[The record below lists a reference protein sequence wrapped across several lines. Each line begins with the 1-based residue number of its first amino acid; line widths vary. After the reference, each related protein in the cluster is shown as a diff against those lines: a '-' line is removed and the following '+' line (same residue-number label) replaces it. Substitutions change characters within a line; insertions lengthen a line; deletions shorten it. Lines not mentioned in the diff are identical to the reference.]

1 MQLGPSGGDYASRA
15 GARSMRTVPLLW
27 CRQLF
32 VILWKNVYLKRIC
45 RHYVLTVIEVVFMVA
60 MLLGIQEDSVVREP
74 HVQRGATVYS
84 PIGYRAFWNTQGDL
98 ARINTVYFAPS
109 SNYLSALTRA
119 AFADLGVHK
128 VVEVPTEQ
136 QLLERVRT
144 DANKSL
150 PATSVALLYVN
161 HVGVDDTLPVS
172 LHVTLFAGRL
182 PFDLQVLYQQRL
194 ISQPEGPV
202 AEERYPEMN
211 TLLPVM
217 GALQQRHLQL
227 QAERFGYQHPLEE
240 VTLNRFPFPSH
251 LEYKDTKNYALVL
264 TRFCIGILVPF
275 SLFVARLVEEKASGM
290 KEMLRLMGLSDWVYW
305 LSHYLSGFFM
315 HLITVTLM
323 MLFVSVNRNEQGRA
337 FIQFSDPMLL
347 FTILMCF
354 CSNCQMHAILLSMF
368 FSSSQYA
375 VAGAM
380 IYWTFSCVMP
390 FLTLEQADGEGYYY
404 IQRHHKLYTSIFPGM
419 SLHWSFR
426 VLERF
431 EKFVHNGAN
440 WGNFYDRAAT
450 PDNITLAEILFVGLL
465 CDCTII
471 VLVWYLDNVLP
482 VGPGITKPF
491 LFPFDRSYWLPSL
504 SVIERATKPAK
515 DTQNFEDEPKDQLA
529 AIVVSNL
536 CKDYDGVVAVQGV
549 DLRIFENQITVLLGH
564 NGAGKTTLLN
574 MITGFLGCTSGVVR
588 VGGYDVRTSTRDARD
603 SIGYCPQEN
612 ILIDDLTVEEHL
624 MYFAIIK
631 GIPMNRTRLET
642 VTLLYDVG
650 LMEYRTML
658 ASELAPGLQ
667 RRLCTAM
674 AILAMP
680 KVIIMDEPTSNMD
693 PDGRREMW
701 ELLLKIRRSC
711 SIFLTTQHLDEADVL
726 GDRIVI
732 MANGQIRCG
741 GSPMFLKQRFGTGY
755 HMKVHKLRRCNV
767 RAVQDL
773 LRNYAPKAR
782 LQSDS
787 DNEAV
792 FILGQ
797 IISTRKTAAMFMDIE
812 QRSADLGIAS
822 VGLTVTSLEDV
833 LVSVGEDQHV
843 HGKLT
848 TVDNEDSLAIDA
860 NMPMVRT
867 LASPRA
873 IEPSLL
879 GCVWAV
885 VLKRA
890 TYVWRQKKVPL
901 FSWMLPPLLL
911 SLLFFLEYVSLR
923 GSGHNVEHVG
933 DTVSY
938 TFPEVMGQAQGFFV
952 VDKDEAFNEQWLHPL
967 VLNPEQFY
975 IENLDPE
982 TDITES
988 LLSVAKEMLRK
999 YVFNIHFGVQMTQKA
1014 GNVLWY
1020 NGQIQH
1026 AAPLVL
1032 RLYNTARLR
1041 NVTKM
1046 ATAEF
1051 RFDVTSRGSE
1061 DVNVTEGGRRDHAYS
1076 AASGGSEYRTVL
1088 PKVLRSI
1095 FFPLVSSLMCSNFV
1109 IFPTSE
1115 RALGVKHLHM
1125 IAGMSPL
1132 LYWLTNF
1139 AFDFMFYMG
1148 TAMIVLLPLPLV
1160 PYTTLD
1166 AEDYKLI
1173 FVLNLLHGYAAL
1185 PVVYISSFLYGDP
1198 GSAYSTLVIV
1208 KFIMSSAGCLGSVFL
1223 EHHFVDDASSSALA
1237 TILHGALQI
1246 LRLLPTYSYSRGMT
1260 KIMQLA
1266 RENGLCR
1273 AGGMLLESRC
1283 QTKENHARLS
1293 LMRCC
1298 MHMDSPDPSEYMI
1311 HPLDVHPYSA
1321 FYEFLTLSVEGL
1333 ALFVLLLCLESWL
1346 RRLDR
1351 SFSSPDPS
1359 AYHEGAM
1366 LRKRS
1371 TGGIAQ
1377 GLALE
1382 KKEGDMDVVLEN
1394 QLVAVLAKSDLLA
1407 TSSRPFMIV
1416 NRLYKAYGYIESV
1429 PVLQGLTFTVRAGEC
1444 FGLLGV
1450 NGAGKTTTFRLLT
1463 GEILPHHGDAVI
1475 SNFSIVR
1482 ERQKCWRYIGY
1493 CPQRDGLLDMLTG
1506 VETLRL
1512 FGRLRGVPMT
1522 REYLRV
1528 LLYVFRLQEI
1538 ADYLVG
1544 TYSAGNRRKLSIC
1557 ISMIGL
1563 PRILLLDEPYATI
1576 STTARKRIV
1585 NYISALQRVSKMSI
1599 LLSSHCLSDVEF
1611 LCNRIAIMDS
1621 GKLQCLGTLGQLKEK
1636 FGKGYTIT
1644 VKTYPDKKQDFSY
1657 QQDVVSEVCKVFPEA
1672 EMAYSYEGLL
1682 EFRMS
1687 RVDMLWSEMF
1697 MRMARIK
1704 RRHKLQDFFI
1714 ADASLEQIFLSVTR
1728 KEASE
1733 AAAAAAVVQSPSAV
1747 PPIMANPLG
1756 L

>member
-45 RHYVLTVIEVVFMVA
+45 RHYVFTVIEVVFMVA

-74 HVQRGATVYS
+74 HVQWGATVYR

-98 ARINTVYFAPS
+98 AHINTVYFAPS
-109 SNYLSALTRA
+109 SNYLSALTRG
-119 AFADLGVHK
+119 AFAELGVHK
-128 VVEVPTEQ
+128 VVGVPTEQ
-136 QLLERVRT
+136 QLLERVST

-161 HVGVDDTLPVS
+161 HVGINDTVPVS
-172 LHVTLFAGRL
+172 LHVTFFAGRL

-202 AEERYPEMN
+202 AEERFPEMN

-227 QAERFGYQHPLEE
+227 QAERFGYRHPLEE
-240 VTLNRFPFPSH
+240 VTLNRFPFPPY
-251 LEYKDTKNYALVL
+251 LEYHDTKNYALVL
-264 TRFCIGILVPF
+264 TRFCIGMLVPF

-323 MLFVSVNRNEQGRA
+323 MLFVSIKRNEEGRA

-368 FSSSQYA
+368 FSSSPYA

-404 IQRHHKLYTSIFPGM
+404 IQRQHKLYTSIFPGM

-431 EKFVHNGAN
+431 EKFVPSGAN
-440 WGNFYDRAAT
+440 WDNFYDRAAT

-491 LFPFDRSYWLPSL
+491 LFPFKRSYWLPSL
-504 SVIERATKPAK
+504 AVVERATKPAK
-515 DTQNFEDEPKDQLA
+515 DRQNFEDEPRDQLA
-529 AIVVSNL
+529 AIVISNL

-549 DLRIFENQITVLLGH
+549 NLRIFDNQITVLLGH

-588 VGGYDVRTSTRDARD
+588 VGGYDVKTSTRDARD
-603 SIGYCPQEN
+603 SIGYCPQQN

-650 LMEYRTML
+650 LMNYRAML

-674 AILAMP
+674 AIIATP
-680 KVIIMDEPTSNMD
+680 KVIIMDEPTANMD

-741 GSPMFLKQRFGTGY
+741 GSPTFLKQRFGTGY

-767 RAVQDL
+767 KAVQDL
-773 LRNYAPKAR
+773 LRNYAPRAR
-782 LQSDS
+782 LQSNS

-797 IISTRKTAAMFMDIE
+797 IITTRKTVAMFMDIE

-848 TVDNEDSLAIDA
+848 TVDNEESPVIDT
-860 NMPMVRT
+860 NLPMVRT
-867 LASPRA
+867 LASPKA
-873 IEPSLL
+873 GEPSLL

-923 GSGHNVEHVG
+923 SSGLNVEHVG

-938 TFPEVMGQAQGFFV
+938 TFPEVIGQAQGFFV
-952 VDKDEAFNEQWLHPL
+952 VDKDEQFSEQWLHPL
-967 VLNPEQFY
+967 VMNPEQFY
-975 IENLDPE
+975 IEDLDPE
-982 TDITES
+982 TDITAS
-988 LLSVAKEMLRK
+988 LLTVAKETLRK
-999 YVFNIHFGVQMTQKA
+999 YVFNIHFGVQMTEKA

-1051 RFDVTSRGSE
+1051 RFGVTSRGSE
-1061 DVNVTEGGRRDHAYS
+1061 DVHVTEGGRHVYDT
-1076 AASGGSEYRTVL
+1076 ASGGSEYRTVL
-1088 PKVLRSI
+1088 PNVLRSI
-1095 FFPLVSSLMCSNFV
+1095 FFPLVSSLMCTNFV

-1115 RALGVKHLHM
+1115 RVLGVKHLHM

-1132 LYWLTNF
+1132 LYWLINF

-1160 PYTTLD
+1160 PYTKLD

-1185 PVVYISSFLYGDP
+1185 PLVYISSFLYGDP

-1208 KFIMSSAGCLGSVFL
+1208 KFIISSAGCLGSVFM
-1223 EHHFVDDASSSALA
+1223 EHHFDDAASSDAFA
-1237 TILHGALQI
+1237 TILHGVLQI

-1260 KIMQLA
+1260 KILQLA

-1283 QTKENHARLS
+1283 QTKGAHALQS
-1293 LMRCC
+1293 LLRCC

-1321 FYEFLTLSVEGL
+1321 FYEFLALSVEGM
-1333 ALFVLLLCLESWL
+1333 ALFALLLYLESGL

-1351 SFSSPDPS
+1351 TFSSPDPS

-1366 LRKRS
+1366 LPNHP

-1382 KKEGDMDVVLEN
+1382 KKEEDMDVVLEN
-1394 QLVAVLAKSDLLA
+1394 QLVAALANGDLPA

-1416 NRLYKAYGYIESV
+1416 NRLYKAYGYLDSV

-1463 GEILPHHGDAVI
+1463 GEILPHQGDAVI

-1482 ERQKCWRYIGY
+1482 ERQKCWRYMGY

-1506 VETLRL
+1506 VETLQL

-1522 REYLRV
+1522 TEYLRA

-1538 ADYLVG
+1538 ADYLVS
-1544 TYSAGNRRKLSIC
+1544 TYSAGSRRKLSIC
-1557 ISMIGL
+1557 VSMIGL
-1563 PRILLLDEPYATI
+1563 PRILLLDEPYAAI

-1599 LLSSHCLSDVEF
+1599 LLSSHGLSDVEF
-1611 LCNRIAIMDS
+1611 LCNRIAIMDA
-1621 GKLQCLGTLGQLKEK
+1621 GKLQCLGTLSQLKEK

-1687 RVDMLWSEMF
+1687 RVNMLWSEMF

-1714 ADASLEQIFLSVTR
+1714 ADASLEQIFLSVTC

-1733 AAAAAAVVQSPSAV
+1733 AAAAAAVLPPPSAV
-1747 PPIMANPLG
+1747 PPIVANTLG

>member
-1 MQLGPSGGDYASRA
+1 MQLGPSGDGYANRA
-15 GARSMRTVPLLW
+15 GARSMRMVPLLW

-32 VILWKNVYLKRIC
+32 VILWKNVYLQRIC
-45 RHYVLTVIEVVFMVA
+45 RHYVFTVIEVVFMVA

-74 HVQRGATVYS
+74 LVQRGATVYR
-84 PIGYRAFWNTQGDL
+84 PIGHRAFWNTQRDL
-98 ARINTVYFAPS
+98 ARISTVYFAPS

-119 AFADLGVHK
+119 AFAELGVHK

-136 QLLERVRT
+136 QLLERVRA

-161 HVGVDDTLPVS
+161 HVGVNDTVPVS

-182 PFDLQVLYQQRL
+182 PFDLQVQYQLRL

-202 AEERYPEMN
+202 AEERFPEMN

-227 QAERFGYQHPLEE
+227 QAERFGYRHPLEE
-240 VTLNRFPFPSH
+240 VALNRFPYPSY
-251 LEYKDTKNYALVL
+251 LQYSDTKNYALVL
-264 TRFCIGILVPF
+264 TRFCIGMLVPF
-275 SLFVARLVEEKASGM
+275 TLFVARLVEEKASGM

-315 HLITVTLM
+315 HLITATLM
-323 MLFVSVNRNEQGRA
+323 MLFVSVKRNHEGRA

-390 FLTLEQADGEGYYY
+390 FLALEQGDGQGYYY
-404 IQRHHKLYTSIFPGM
+404 IQRDHKLYTSIFPGM

-426 VLERF
+426 VMERF
-431 EKFVHNGAN
+431 EKFVPNGAN
-440 WGNFYDRAAT
+440 WGNFYDHAAT

-465 CDCTII
+465 CDCTIV

-482 VGPGITKPF
+482 IGPGITKSF
-491 LFPFDRSYWLPSL
+491 LFPFHRSYWLPNL
-504 SVIERATKPAK
+504 AVVECATKPSK
-515 DTQNFEDEPKDQLA
+515 DTQNFEDEPRDQLA
-529 AIVVSNL
+529 AIVISNL

-549 DLRIFENQITVLLGH
+549 DLRIFENQVTVLLGH

-588 VGGYDVRTSTRDARD
+588 VGGYDVQTSTRDARD
-603 SIGYCPQEN
+603 SIGYCPQHN

-642 VTLLYDVG
+642 FTLLCDVG
-650 LMEYRTML
+650 LMEYRTVL

-680 KVIIMDEPTSNMD
+680 KVIIMDEPTSSMD

-732 MANGQIRCG
+732 MANGKIRCG
-741 GSPMFLKQRFGTGY
+741 GSPTFLKQRFGTGY
-755 HMKVHKLRRCNV
+755 HMKVHKLPSCNV
-767 RAVQDL
+767 KAVQDL

-797 IISTRKTAAMFMDIE
+797 IIRTRKIVAMFMDIE

-843 HGKLT
+843 HGKPTIL
-848 TVDNEDSLAIDA
+848 DHEESPAIDA
-860 NMPMVRT
+860 DVPMVRT
-867 LASPRA
+867 LASA
-873 IEPSLL
+873 KANEPSLL

-911 SLLFFLEYVSLR
+911 SLLFFLEDVSLNA
-923 GSGHNVEHVG
+923 SGHNVEHVG
-933 DTVSY
+933 DTLSY
-938 TFPEVMGQAQGFFV
+938 TFPHVMGQAEGFFV
-952 VDKDEAFNEQWLHPL
+952 VDKDEAFSEQWLHPL
-967 VLNPEQFY
+967 VLNAEQFY

-982 TDITES
+982 TDITAS
-988 LLSVAKEMLRK
+988 LLSDAKETLRK
-999 YVFNIHFGVQMTQKA
+999 YVFNMHFGVQMTKKA

-1026 AAPLVL
+1026 VAPLVL

-1051 RFDVTSRGSE
+1051 KFSVTSRGSE
-1061 DVNVTEGGRRDHAYS
+1061 GVQVMEGGRRYQGYNTTS
-1076 AASGGSEYRTVL
+1076 SGSQYRTVL
-1088 PKVLRSI
+1088 RKVLRSI
-1095 FFPLVSSLMCSNFV
+1095 FFPLVSSLMCTNFV

-1115 RALGVKHLHM
+1115 RVLGVKHLHM

-1185 PVVYISSFLYGDP
+1185 PVVYIGSFLFGDP
-1198 GSAYSTLVIV
+1198 GSAYSTLVIA
-1208 KFIMSSAGCLGSVFL
+1208 KFIMSSAGCLGAVFV
-1223 EHHFVDDASSSALA
+1223 EHHFVDDASDTALA
-1237 TILHGALQI
+1237 TFLHGALQI
-1246 LRLLPTYSYSRGMT
+1246 LLLLPTYSYSRGMT
-1260 KIMQLA
+1260 KILQLA

-1273 AGGMLLESRC
+1273 AGGMPLESRC

-1298 MHMDSPDPSEYMI
+1298 MHVDSPDPSEYMI

-1321 FYEFLTLSVEGL
+1321 FYEFLALSVEGL
-1333 ALFVLLLCLESWL
+1333 VVFVLLLCLESWL

-1366 LRKRS
+1366 SPQRR

-1382 KKEGDMDVVLEN
+1382 EKEGDLDVVLEN
-1394 QLVAVLAKSDLLA
+1394 QLVAALAKGDLPA
-1407 TSSRPFMIV
+1407 TSSHPFMTV
-1416 NRLYKAYGYIESV
+1416 DHLYKAYGYIDSV

-1450 NGAGKTTTFRLLT
+1450 NGAGKTTTFRLVT

-1482 ERQKCWRYIGY
+1482 ERQQCWRYIGY

-1506 VETLRL
+1506 DETLRL

-1522 REYLRV
+1522 SEYLRA

-1538 ADYLVG
+1538 ANYLVG

-1585 NYISALQRVSKMSI
+1585 NYISALQRASKISI
-1599 LLSSHCLSDVEF
+1599 LLSSHGLSDVEF
-1611 LCNRIAIMDS
+1611 LCNRIAIMDA
-1621 GKLQCLGTLGQLKEK
+1621 GKLQCLGTLSQLKEK

-1657 QQDVVSEVCKVFPEA
+1657 QQGVVSDVCKVFPEA
-1672 EMAYSYEGLL
+1672 ELASSYEGLL

-1704 RRHKLQDFFI
+1704 RRHKLQDFFV

-1733 AAAAAAVVQSPSAV
+1733 AAAAMVRSPSGV
-1747 PPIMANPLG
+1747 PPIVANTLG